1 MDGKARAGTKGRN
14 MANRVAVSVVLML
27 VAAANAPSQQP
38 SAVPENLRSMIR
50 KSQSFGLES
59 YPISFWSYTNLT
71 EHGKFMDQA
80 EVEEWADAGFTVPQ
94 SPSFKPDDPEQK
106 AHILCLLDWARKRRM
121 KLIVCDPRGYAR
133 RGGAGGQ
140 KTVVADYAEGV
151 RAAARDFGS
160 HPATFGFHVG
170 DEPDAEM
177 KEAFF
182 ESYRIQKEVAPH
194 LHPFANLLPV
204 FPGAAARAGAA
215 TWPEYLDEYV
225 RKSNADLISYD
236 CYTQM
241 NPGTEGLHRYYENL
255 REYRSAAIRNGVPFW
270 NTLLSVGH
278 FRYRS
283 PNLDDIR
290 WQFNT
295 TLAFGAH
302 GISWF
307 FYYMRH
313 PHENYRRSPVD
324 EHWNR
329 TQTYEDLRLVQKSF
343 HRHYGDLFT
352 RLASTRVSFYPEAF
366 GGGEV
371 FIPDGIVSQLT
382 PDRPGHPLLIGEFT
396 DLQGQRYV
404 MIVNNSVSES
414 VNVGV
419 TFPGDDV
426 KVYSWNWSGAEVE
439 GGAYSATG
447 RPPRDL
453 RGLTIRH
460 WLAPG
465 QEAVYRV
472 ESASAA
478 REPVT
483 AK

>member
-1 MDGKARAGTKGRN
+1 
-14 MANRVAVSVVLML
+14 MANRVGAVAVFTLL
-27 VAAANAPSQQP
+27 AAASVFSQQVQE
-38 SAVPENLRSMIR
+38 VPVNLRSMIQ
-50 KSQSFGLES
+50 KSQSFGLDS
-59 YPISFWSYTNLT
+59 YPVSLWSYTNLA
-71 EHGKFMDQA
+71 EHGKHMDEA
-80 EVEEWADAGFTVPQ
+80 EVEEWAEAGFTVPQ
-94 SPSFKPDDPEQK
+94 SPTFNPDDPEQK
-106 AHILCLLDWARKRRM
+106 AHMLRLLDWAQKRKM

-133 RGGAGGQ
+133 KGESGG
-140 KTVVADYAEGV
+140 VAPGYADGV

-170 DEPDAEM
+170 DEPGAEM
-177 KEAFF
+177 KEPFF
-182 ESYRIQKEVAPH
+182 ESYRIQKQTAPN
-194 LHPFANLLPV
+194 LHPFANLLPLY
-204 FPGAAARAGAA
+204 PGAAARAGAN
-215 TWPEYLDEYV
+215 TWAEYLDEYV

-241 NPGTEGLHRYYENL
+241 NPGTEGHHRYYENL
-255 REYRSAAIRNGVPFW
+255 KEYRAAAVRNGVPFW
-270 NTLLSVGH
+270 NTILSVGH
-278 FRYRS
+278 FRYRC

-329 TQTYEDLRLVQKSF
+329 TQTYEDLRVVQKSF

-352 RLASTRVSFYPEAF
+352 RLATTRASFYPEAF

-371 FIPDGIVSQLT
+371 FAPNGLVSRLV
-382 PDRPGHPLLIGEFT
+382 PDREGHPLLVGEFV
-396 DLQGQRYV
+396 DLRGQRYF

-414 VNVGV
+414 VRVAV
-419 TFPGDDV
+419 TFPGEDV
-426 KVYSWNWSGAEVE
+426 KVFSWNWSGKEVE

-447 RPPRDL
+447 HPTRDE
-453 RGLTIRH
+453 RGLTISH

-478 REPVT
+478 REPIT
-483 AK
+483 AR